1 MVQELAPGG
10 KESSAG
16 WTAHLGWDCSRL
28 FLSQNF
34 WPHQLFLTVAPHMLF
49 EFGDCGDND
58 FTTCGSR
65 IAERARLHWL
75 SLSISSSS
83 FLFIICPTCP
93 LTKQG
98 FLPFQRICMIVEVQ
112 EEVLK
117 PSSQFLVN
125 GKLSLRQALTSYHFK
140 ENPFY
145 TGEVTWGEVQSPWL
159 RQPGQW
165 QTQAWLRSGSRFLW
179 LVEKGIGVFL
189 SKIGKRWKSQF
200 GTVHQLKRS
209 LRRGVRSDVQS
220 NCTDTRLQ
228 KCSQSGKNGSRH
240 PMLSISMAYNV
251 ISWKNSKKH

>member
-1 MVQELAPGG
+1 MGDMAAHVVFQKPLNRKALATSLAWEVQLGILDGKDIILNLRKCSARCNLVRVLPFHMVQELAPGG

-34 WPHQLFLTVAPHMLF
+34 WAHQLFLTVAPHMLF
-49 EFGDCGDND
+49 EFGDCGDNH

-117 PSSQFLVN
+117 SSSQFLVN
-125 GKLSLRQALTSYHFK
+125 C
-140 ENPFY
+140 
-145 TGEVTWGEVQSPWL
+145 W
-159 RQPGQW
+159 
-165 QTQAWLRSGSRFLW
+165 
-179 LVEKGIGVFL
+179 
-189 SKIGKRWKSQF
+189 
-200 GTVHQLKRS
+200 
-209 LRRGVRSDVQS
+209 
-220 NCTDTRLQ
+220 
-228 KCSQSGKNGSRH
+228 
-240 PMLSISMAYNV
+240 
-251 ISWKNSKKH
+251 

>member
-1 MVQELAPGG
+1 MGDMAAHVVFQKPLNRKALATSLAWEVQLGILDGKDIISNLRKCSARCNLVRVLPFHMVQELAPGG

-34 WPHQLFLTVAPHMLF
+34 WAHQLFLTVAPHVLF
-49 EFGDCGDND
+49 EFGDCGDNH

-65 IAERARLHWL
+65 IAELARLHWL

-125 GKLSLRQALTSYHFK
+125 GKLSLRQVSTPYHFK
-140 ENPFY
+140 ENPF
-145 TGEVTWGEVQSPWL
+145 
-159 RQPGQW
+159 
-165 QTQAWLRSGSRFLW
+165 
-179 LVEKGIGVFL
+179 
-189 SKIGKRWKSQF
+189 
-200 GTVHQLKRS
+200 
-209 LRRGVRSDVQS
+209 
-220 NCTDTRLQ
+220 
-228 KCSQSGKNGSRH
+228 
-240 PMLSISMAYNV
+240 
-251 ISWKNSKKH
+251 